1 MAAAESHVARSQRKV
16 STRAGA
22 GWERELPR
30 PIVKGG
36 EGLQYYGVR
45 EGECS
50 QAACRVSFVKGAY
63 VRQMVGERGDEVFG
77 QDGHALLGSHPVAHG
92 DSAEKQGDVLDAQ
105 AQAFH
110 QG

>member
-1 MAAAESHVARSQRKV
+1 
-16 STRAGA
+16 
-22 GWERELPR
+22 
-30 PIVKGG
+30 
-36 EGLQYYGVR
+36 
-45 EGECS
+45 
-50 QAACRVSFVKGAY
+50 
-63 VRQMVGERGDEVFG
+63 MVGERGDEVFG